1 MTAPTHLRDLTPLEK
16 RLLNLIQRINFG
28 RIRLMR
34 VTAGQPQFDPLPRTQ
49 RDYKF
54 GGKNGNR
61 PEALLPDFALR
72 REQVELI
79 QAIRTMQDGTIVNL
93 EIRSGLP
100 IVMTNEEAAA

>member
-54 GGKNGNR
+54 GGKNGHR

-79 QAIRTMQDGTIVNL
+79 QAIRSMQDGTIVNL